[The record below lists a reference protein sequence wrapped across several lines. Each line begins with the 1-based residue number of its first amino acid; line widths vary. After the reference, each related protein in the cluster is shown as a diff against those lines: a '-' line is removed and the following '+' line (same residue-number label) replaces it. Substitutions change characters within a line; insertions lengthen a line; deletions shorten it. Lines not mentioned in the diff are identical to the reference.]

1 MQPSQDE
8 RILAAVAHASV
19 IANVNNLAGM
29 IATALIWT
37 SERERSE
44 YVRQHALQSL
54 LYQGMVLL
62 VLIVLMIFWGLCLGL
77 SLLPAAVRPDLYRS
91 SPPNS
96 FWIALL
102 GLALP
107 LGFAVLATLYGL
119 YGAYQVYRGRP
130 FSYPIA
136 GRFMRRR
143 DQSAAEPRPIPP
155 SPPAELVVP
164 AHPIEPAATAQDVLA
179 TQPAEP
185 VATARDEGAA
195 APAESESPAAEA
207 PSETEPPAAMVQ
219 PELADQPHGDERKG
233 SSRKKRS

>member
-1 MQPSQDE
+1 MQPSEDE
-8 RILAAVAHASV
+8 RILAALAHASI
-19 IANVNNLAGM
+19 IANIVNLAGV

-54 LYQGMVLL
+54 LYQGLVLL
-62 VLIVLMIFWGLCLGL
+62 ILIVLMIFWGLCLGL
-77 SLLPAAVRPDLYRS
+77 SLLPVAVRPDLYRS

-107 LGFAVLATLYGL
+107 LGFGILATLYGL

-136 GRFMRRR
+136 GRFMRRGT
-143 DQSAAEPRPIPP
+143 QTGAALRP
-155 SPPAELVVP
+155 SPASQPAELVVP
-164 AHPIEPAATAQDVLA
+164 TQAAEPAATAHDES
-179 TQPAEP
+179 TPSPIEP
-185 VATARDEGAA
+185 EPQAA
-195 APAESESPAAEA
+195 AVR
-207 PSETEPPAAMVQ
+207 TEP
-219 PELADQPHGDERKG
+219 ADQQPGDETQ
-233 SSRKKRS
+233 